1 MRKAKS
7 SPTLG
12 TLNSHVTFVLKASR
26 LCKLFHYLINKECSG
41 VQSFVFI
48 TTRKDRPCSLRVDP
62 PSGATTGNPLPPK
75 NSHFSKHA
83 FFQAS
88 SKKRTVT

>member
-12 TLNSHVTFVLKASR
+12 TLNSYVAFFLKASR
-26 LCKLFHYLINKECSG
+26 LCKLFHNLINKEYSG
-41 VQSFVFI
+41 IQSIVFI
-48 TTRKDRPCSLRVDP
+48 TSRKDRPCFLRVDP
-62 PSGATTGNPLPPK
+62 PSGAARGNPLSPK
-75 NSHFSKHA
+75 KLA
-83 FFQAS
+83 FFRAS